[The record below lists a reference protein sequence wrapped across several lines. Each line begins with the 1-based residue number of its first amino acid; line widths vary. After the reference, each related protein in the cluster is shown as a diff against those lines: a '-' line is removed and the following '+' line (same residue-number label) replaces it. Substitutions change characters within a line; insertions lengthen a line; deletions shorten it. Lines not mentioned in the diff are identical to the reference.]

1 MRWSRFFV
9 VSLAMLALPMSA
21 YAAQTAD
28 IQVTVTIRYL
38 SVSVS
43 PASYAFGIVDA
54 GSYTIANSA
63 IVVENDGNDTEDF
76 RLQVTGNTGPWTV
89 LELAGAPGNEEYKLM
104 GLFNANQ
111 PIAGNYTD
119 NADAIYSSGTKD
131 CGSTYFSGT
140 QDGDDVAA
148 LGTVNLWLRFGAP
161 GTTAVR
167 TMQTITVQVTACK
180 ADTF

>member
-9 VSLAMLALPMSA
+9 VSLVMLALPMSV

-28 IQVTVTIRYL
+28 ITLTVTIRYI

-43 PASYAFGIVDA
+43 PNSYNFGMVDQ
-54 GSYTIANSA
+54 GTYTIANSA
-63 IVVENDGNDTEDF
+63 IEVENDGNDTEDF
-76 RLQVTGNTGPWTV
+76 RLQVTTSPGVWTIV
-89 LELAGAPGNEEYKLM
+89 EAAGDPANEQYKLM
-104 GLFNANQ
+104 ALFNTNQ
-111 PIAGNYTD
+111 PIAGNYAD
-119 NADAIYSSGTKD
+119 NADVVESSGTKD

-140 QDGDDVAA
+140 ETGDDVAA
-148 LGTVNLWLRFGAP
+148 SGTVNLWLRFGAP